1 MNIRLHLHAA
11 TLHAA
16 ALLSVFAVAAC
27 GGDDQTPPPATATG
41 GTSSPAR
48 GQSLI
53 SIEVSDN
60 KFTPSNL
67 TVPKGTKITW
77 DWTGANAHSVI
88 GKWQETR
95 VQSEQLT
102 GHGSFSF
109 TFETAGTFD
118 YQCGVHGAAMTARV
132 TVKP

>member
-1 MNIRLHLHAA
+1 MHFRLQLR
-11 TLHAA
+11 AA
-16 ALLSVFAVAAC
+16 ALLAVFTIAAC
-27 GGDDQTPPPATATG
+27 GGDDHTTVPATAAG
-41 GTSSPAR
+41 GSSSPAR

-67 TVPKGTKITW
+67 TVPKGTKVTW
-77 DWTGANAHSVI
+77 DWMGANSHSVI
-88 GKWQETR
+88 GKWQETK
-95 VQSEQLT
+95 VQSAQLT
-102 GHGSFSF
+102 GHGSFAF

-118 YQCGVHGAAMTARV
+118 YQCGVHGAAMTGRV